1 MISDPTLLV
10 PIDASD
16 PEEPALELV
25 DVLHPLRVVVLG
37 YYPVPDQTPPNQLR
51 EEYEAAAKDAME
63 ATMQR
68 FVDVGADME
77 SVLVFTRDRVQS
89 VDRVANEYECDAV
102 LVPGTVESLDR
113 ILVSLKDEQNMFRV
127 LEVVSLL
134 MEAGEP
140 EVTLYHAES
149 IEKGSAKSELYLRGA
164 TDWLAERGLDRERIS
179 WEEPTA
185 DTQQSELLDLASDH
199 DFVLTGEF
207 EPGIRERVLGDM
219 PGRIHD
225 QTGRPVLT
233 VRKER

>member
-16 PEEPALELV
+16 PEEPTVELV
-25 DVLHPLRVVVLG
+25 DLLHPLRIVVLG
-37 YYPVPDQTPPNQLR
+37 YYPVPDQAAPNQLR
-51 EEYEAAAKDAME
+51 AEYEEEAKNAMKSII
-63 ATMQR
+63 QR
-68 FVDVGADME
+68 FADVGADVE

-89 VDRVANEYECDAV
+89 VDRVANEYGCDAV
-102 LVPGTVESLDR
+102 LVSGTVESLDR
-113 ILVSLKDEQNMFRV
+113 VLVSLKDEQNMFRV
-127 LEVVSLL
+127 LEVVGLL
-134 MEAGEP
+134 MESGDP

-149 IEKGSAKSELYLRGA
+149 IEKGSARSELYLRGA
-164 TDWLAERGLDRERIS
+164 TDWLADRGLDRGRIT

-185 DTQQSELLDLASDH
+185 DTQQSDLLELASDH
-199 DFVLTGEF
+199 DFILMGEY

-219 PGRIHD
+219 PNRIHD